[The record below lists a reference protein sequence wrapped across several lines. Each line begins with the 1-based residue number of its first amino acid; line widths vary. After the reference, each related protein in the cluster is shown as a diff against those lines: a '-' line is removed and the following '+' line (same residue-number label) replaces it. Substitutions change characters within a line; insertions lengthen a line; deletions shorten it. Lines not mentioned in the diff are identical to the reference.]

1 MLNDFLPAI
10 IAVSILLAVF
20 VTAWIA
26 DIRRLRRLRAP
37 RREPGR
43 ATSLVEMTP
52 RKSTQLR

>member
-1 MLNDFLPAI
+1 MLSDFLPAI
-10 IAVSILLAVF
+10 IAVSVLLAVF

-26 DIRRLRRLRAP
+26 DIRRLRRLRTP

-43 ATSLVEMTP
+43 AASLVEMTP